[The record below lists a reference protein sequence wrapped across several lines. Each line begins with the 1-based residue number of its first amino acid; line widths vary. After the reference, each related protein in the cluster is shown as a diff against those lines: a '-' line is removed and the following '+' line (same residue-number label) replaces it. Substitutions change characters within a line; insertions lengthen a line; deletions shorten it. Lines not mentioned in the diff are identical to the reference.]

1 VTGTHGLIRGAKEHF
16 LASRKVDDA
25 EHLKPYK
32 KLLVDI
38 TVSRSGLD
46 KGLGFA
52 NDLFNALE
60 SAGHRVVIGASVS
73 RRRRSRR
80 RRTPGTIHTVTTAS
94 GRHTGRRLP
103 TSTRSHSD
111 WPSSR

>member
-32 KLLVDI
+32 KLLVDV

-46 KGLGFA
+46 KALAFA

-60 SAGHRVVIGASVS
+60 SAGHRVVIAPPDG
-73 RRRRSRR
+73 
-80 RRTPGTIHTVTTAS
+80 
-94 GRHTGRRLP
+94 
-103 TSTRSHSD
+103 
-111 WPSSR
+111 